1 MSHLF
6 FSGVH
11 SEEVNALLRAHC
23 WVILRM
29 TSVNIAN
36 LDSRFK
42 SCLLY
47 QLIAD
52 LCDVFCVLE
61 TRQGQSDKM
70 NLLGVCP
77 PGFLFFNNSSYSVL
91 VVGKYFFL
99 PCWSHSILPLN
110 ISFALFF
117 PFLPHITNCLSAT
130 IQDSGSCSQVFHIS
144 YHSLRL
150 NTEIFWPVLVVFVL
164 RHMLDLSAYTL
175 VWLLSRCCLWEG
187 G

>member
-99 PCWSHSILPLN
+99 PCWSHSTLPLN
-110 ISFALFF
+110 ISFACSS
-117 PFLPHITNCLSAT
+117 PFYLTLLI
-130 IQDSGSCSQVFHIS
+130 
-144 YHSLRL
+144 
-150 NTEIFWPVLVVFVL
+150 
-164 RHMLDLSAYTL
+164 AYQQ
-175 VWLLSRCCLWEG
+175 LSRTQEAARRFFTFLTTVWG
-187 G
+187 WIPTFSGQWW